1 MAVDCKHHTL
11 VYYVILLL
19 LLLQAVC
26 LGASA
31 ITPWAFV
38 VMGSLQLLLD
48 VAEKGIEML
57 APSIAENT
65 ILR

>member
-11 VYYVILLL
+11 VYYVILL